1 MNDPKKSGRKGG
13 TGPRHTASD
22 IMADPAVVY
31 AISLELTPLSGLS
44 WQPLQMRMESLVDAL
59 RGGTG
64 FSQGELQQL
73 RLWAQRWSA
82 LPPTLKTFYS
92 EVATTRPGEAAIW
105 RVLEGGSLTGPLRGE
120 LERLWLE
127 AFGYPP
133 NIQLFPNKKQEYP
146 PCVR

>member
-13 TGPRHTASD
+13 AGPRCDASD

-31 AISLELTPLSGLS
+31 AISLELTPLSGLA
-44 WQPLQMRMESLVDAL
+44 WQPLQMRMDSLVDAL

-82 LPPTLKTFYS
+82 LHPSLRAFYS
-92 EVATTRPGEAAIW
+92 NVATTRPGEAALW

-127 AFGYPP
+127 AFGYSP
-133 NIQLFPNKKQEYP
+133 NIQLFPNKK
-146 PCVR
+146 